1 MVARPLQQ
9 GRTYFLKRRLRP
21 ARPDSGWEGD
31 FQHLSGAVGTYW
43 LALPEPGNLTRKC
56 QRNRGSLSPTPA
68 VMGWTS
74 RGVCAL
80 G

>member
-1 MVARPLQQ
+1 MPRVAMDVNSIPL
-9 GRTYFLKRRLRP
+9 GLFKTWGFPNTY
-21 ARPDSGWEGD
+21 
-31 FQHLSGAVGTYW
+31 SGAVGTYW

-80 G
+80 R